1 MDTRTAIHAGT
12 ASLEAEVR
20 DLRDLQ
26 TDNLAADITEV
37 DLGTTDTAVLRQLYL
52 LAEARMNTPSVRIH
66 MFLKRMMDIIGGS
79 LLILLLAPV
88 LIAAALATRLSSAGP
103 ILFSHSRWARREQH
117 FKCLK
122 FRSMHVDHDQ
132 HLNKD
137 KVAELALKGI
147 LFKHERDPRI
157 TAVGAFLRKTSID
170 ELPQLFNVVK
180 GDMGLVGPR
189 PLVTYMLEPFPA
201 LRRIRGLVRPGI
213 TGLWQV
219 HDRPNNLSAL
229 QMQKYDIEYVMNL
242 SIWQDIRILLQ
253 TPAAVFRGDG
263 AH

>member
-1 MDTRTAIHAGT
+1 MDTRTAMHAGT
-12 ASLEAEVR
+12 VTLEHEVR

-26 TDNLAADITEV
+26 TDNLAADIAEV
-37 DLGTTDTAVLRQLYL
+37 DLGTTDAAVLHQLYQ
-52 LAEARMNTPSVRIH
+52 LAEQHLSKPSVRIH
-66 MFLKRMMDIIGGS
+66 LFLKRLMDITVGS
-79 LLILLLAPV
+79 FLILLLLPV
-88 LIAAALATRLSSAGP
+88 LVVAALATWLSSPGP
-103 ILFSHSRWARREQH
+103 VLFSHSRWARWEKH

-132 HLNKD
+132 HLNKE

-157 TAVGAFLRKTSID
+157 TAVGGILRKTSID
-170 ELPQLFNVVK
+170 ELPQLFNVLK

-219 HDRPNNLSAL
+219 NDRPNNLSAL
-229 QMQKYDIEYVMNL
+229 QMQKYDIEYVMNV
-242 SIWQDIRILLQ
+242 SIWLDLKILLQ

>member
-1 MDTRTAIHAGT
+1 MDTPTAIHPGS
-12 ASLEAEVR
+12 ASLETA
-20 DLRDLQ
+20 DLRDIH
-26 TDNLAADITEV
+26 TDTIAAEITSV
-37 DLGTTDTAVLRQLYL
+37 DLSTADAPVLRRL
-52 LAEARMNTPSVRIH
+52 LGVAQARLNRPSVRAH
-66 MFLKRMMDIIGGS
+66 LFVKRTVDIVGGS
-79 LLILLLAPV
+79 FLIILLGPV
-88 LIAAALATRLSSAGP
+88 LIAAALATKLSSAGP
-103 ILFSHSRWARREQH
+103 VFFSHSRWARGEKH

-132 HLNKD
+132 HLNTK
-137 KVAELALKGI
+137 KVAELAKKGI

-180 GDMGLVGPR
+180 GDMSLVGPR

-219 HDRPNNLSAL
+219 NDRPNNLSAL
-229 QMQKYDIEYVMNL
+229 QMQKYDVEYVMNISVL
-242 SIWQDIRILLQ
+242 LDLKLLLQ
-253 TPAAVFRGDG
+253 TPKAVLRGEG